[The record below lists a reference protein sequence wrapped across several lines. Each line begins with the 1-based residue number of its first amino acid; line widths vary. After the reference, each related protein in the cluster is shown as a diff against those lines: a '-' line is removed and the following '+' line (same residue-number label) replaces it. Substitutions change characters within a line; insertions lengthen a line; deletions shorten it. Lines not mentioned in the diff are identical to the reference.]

1 MWLTFIPLEI
11 LTAER
16 MANHEDEDVWA
27 NIKHKMDYDADKS
40 EEDHKYK
47 ARIQWRIEQE
57 HQDSTIQDN
66 PLQERARDWGTL
78 A

>member
-47 ARIQWRIEQE
+47 ARIQ
-57 HQDSTIQDN
+57 
-66 PLQERARDWGTL
+66 
-78 A
+78 